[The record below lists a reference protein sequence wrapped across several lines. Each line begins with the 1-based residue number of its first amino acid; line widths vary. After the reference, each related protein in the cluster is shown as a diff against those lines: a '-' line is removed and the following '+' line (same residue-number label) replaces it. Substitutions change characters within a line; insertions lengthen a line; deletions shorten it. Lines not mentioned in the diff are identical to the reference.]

1 MIEKKV
7 YKAVSEFGMLECS
20 SLLVGFSGGADSC
33 SMIDV
38 LHNMCKKRSIKL
50 YALHVNHMI
59 RGDEA
64 KRDEEFC
71 RRFCIERNIPLT
83 VIRKDIPA
91 LAKEEGKGI
100 EECARDFRYSCFYE
114 FCAKEGVERIAT
126 AHNANDNTETVLF
139 NLARGSGLRGLCG
152 IPPVRDNIIRPLI
165 YCQKEEIIEYC
176 RQKGIEYMK
185 DSTNDCLDY
194 MRNYIRHEIVPSLV
208 HINGEAVSSI
218 SRSSVLLRRDLC
230 ALEEMAEQ
238 YLDAPDDKLFEL
250 PQAIISR
257 VLMMRYKNEGFDPAM
272 LEEKHISALFSLLKN
287 GNTGERLSLPQKS
300 EAVRLKEGIEF
311 RNRFEKP
318 QRVEEIFKLNYGE
331 NVISR
336 LNCCIDVW
344 SSEDFIKKTENVYN
358 LSMKAEVFFDTIDS
372 IRSLYCRAKRDGD
385 SYRFGGM
392 TRSVK
397 KLLWQKGIPAE
408 DRINYPVIC
417 DSEGIL
423 FLPGYPVREESNK
436 QNGKKYIINIYSMK
450 S

>member
-7 YKAVSEFGMLECS
+7 YKAVNEFKMLECS

-33 SMIDV
+33 AMLDV
-38 LHNMCKKRSIKL
+38 LNSLCKSKSIKL
-50 YALHVNHMI
+50 CALHVNHMI

-64 KRDEEFC
+64 KRDEDFCIEFC
-71 RRFCIERNIPLT
+71 RERDIPIT
-83 VIRKDIPA
+83 VVQKDIPT

-114 FCAKEGVERIAT
+114 FCAKEGIERIAT

-152 IPPVRDNIIRPLI
+152 IPPVRDNIVRPLI

-194 MRNYIRHEIVPSLV
+194 TRNYIRHEVAPSLAR
-208 HINGEAVSSI
+208 INSEAVSAI
-218 SRSSVLLRRDLC
+218 SRSSILLRSDLL
-230 ALEEMAEQ
+230 ALEEMAEL
-238 YLDAPDDKLFEL
+238 YIDAPDCQLKKL
-250 PQAIISR
+250 PRAIVSR
-257 VLMMRYKNEGFDPAM
+257 VLMGRYKKSGYDPMM
-272 LEEKHISALFSLLKN
+272 LEEKHITALVSLFE
-287 GNTGERLSLPQKS
+287 TGKTGDRISLPKKS
-300 EAVRLKEGIEF
+300 EAVRLREGIEF
-311 RNRFEKP
+311 RQKTKKP
-318 QRVEEIFKLNYGE
+318 QRVDEIFKLNYGV
-331 NVISR
+331 NHIPA
-336 LNCCIDVW
+336 LNCCVEIW
-344 SSEDFIKKTENVYN
+344 NYEDFIKKSENVYN
-358 LSMKAEVFFDTIDS
+358 LSMKAEVFFDIIDS
-372 IRSLYCRAKRDGD
+372 AVPLYCRAKRDGD
-385 SYRFGGM
+385 SYRFFGM

-397 KLLWQKGIPAE
+397 KLLWQKGVAPH

-436 QNGKKYIINIYSMK
+436 PKGKKYIINIYFLK
-450 S
+450 A